1 MKNISFSLFLL
12 VIVGLSIASF
22 NSVRTTEPSIAGIEN
37 PKVEKLKLTQGF
49 KAEHLYSP
57 SENNVGS
64 WVSMTFDD
72 KGRMIVSDQYGS
84 LFRLKIP
91 AIGAENQK
99 TEIEKLN
106 IGKIPNIDT
115 LGMGYAQG
123 LLYAFN
129 SLYVMINNNKNNKEF
144 TRKSGL
150 YRLQDTD
157 NDDQFDKLTLLKELV
172 GEGEHGPHSIVL
184 SPDKQSLY
192 VILGNHTDIPPLD
205 SYRLPSNWQEDNLFP
220 LIKDPR

>member
-1 MKNISFSLFLL
+1 MNVIFNRKLFAKLFLF
-12 VIVGLSIASF
+12 VIVILAIASF
-22 NSVRTTEPSIAGIEN
+22 IPVRTTEPAIAGIEN
-37 PKVEKLKLTQGF
+37 PKVEKLKLADGF

-57 SENNVGS
+57 SENNYGS

-91 AIGAENQK
+91 AIGADNQK

-106 IGKIPNIDT
+106 IGKSPNIDT
-115 LGMGYAQG
+115 LGIGYAHG

-129 SLYVMINNNKNNKEF
+129 SLYVMINNGKNNKTF

-157 NDDQFDKLTLLKELV
+157 NDDQYDKLTLLKELV

-192 VILGNHTDIPPLD
+192 VILGNHTEIHIVYLQIGRRII
-205 SYRLPSNWQEDNLFP
+205 YFL
-220 LIKDPR
+220 